1 MTKNLKNKP
10 NEGPKTRAQL
20 KKTEEINRK
29 TNKDE
34 NGENG
39 DDKKKTR
46 ETVKKKGWTSLQD
59 VEAKLK
65 ALEKQYSNAKD
76 DRNKKKVQEL
86 IGKYEKQAKSLLIKS
101 AMEKKEANDTSIWK
115 EPMNVIDEEDE
126 VEDDQEEN
134 TVMSDITIKT
144 VNSANK
150 IVRNNTKKRAVGK
163 AKARQQNQMRRKKQ

>member
-1 MTKNLKNKP
+1 
-10 NEGPKTRAQL
+10 
-20 KKTEEINRK
+20 
-29 TNKDE
+29 
-34 NGENG
+34 
-39 DDKKKTR
+39 
-46 ETVKKKGWTSLQD
+46 
-59 VEAKLK
+59 
-65 ALEKQYSNAKD
+65 
-76 DRNKKKVQEL
+76 
-86 IGKYEKQAKSLLIKS
+86 
-101 AMEKKEANDTSIWK
+101 MEKKEANDTSIWK